1 MTKERRTITLARE
14 LDEAI
19 AYLASAKQ
27 MSLSEFLETRLYMNK
42 EIQEH
47 IEQFKNLPDDP
58 IIDAKKIEGRISK
71 KIPSKTP
78 HKSSSQQNEKKLL
91 VQ

>member
-1 MTKERRTITLARE
+1 MTKERRTITLSRE
-14 LDEAI
+14 LDEAL

-58 IIDAKKIEGRISK
+58 IMDVKKNEGRISDKIPK
-71 KIPSKTP
+71 KIPHESDQR
-78 HKSSSQQNEKKLL
+78 SEKRLL

>member
-1 MTKERRTITLARE
+1 MTKERRTITLSRE
-14 LDEAI
+14 LDEAL

-58 IIDAKKIEGRISK
+58 IIDVKIKDQMSPDAPTRIFPKKPIEQTG
-71 KIPSKTP
+71 
-78 HKSSSQQNEKKLL
+78 KKLL
-91 VQ
+91 AQ